1 MIIIS
6 TMNGKKSVVMLDSY
20 MQEDIALP
28 EKMQFMRILRM
39 ILVSGIF
46 FLGVRVSE
54 AQVETEFP
62 ASDGLTVHAEEYF
75 LNDTLPY
82 ILLFHQAGSSRGE
95 YKEIAP
101 RFMRMGFN
109 CLAVDLRTGGE
120 KNYVRNITAMN
131 ARLAGLQPGYYDALY
146 DIRGAVSYVERKCKK
161 PIILLGSMFS
171 ASLCLVEAVNNPRVS
186 AVIALS
192 PGEYFGRKISVADSM
207 QLLDKPAYIYSTQ
220 EENPYVVRIFE
231 KTRGQSVTMV
241 QPVNVP
247 GHQGSSALLK
257 ENPESHE
264 LWLALMVF
272 LNKLFL
278 NIQ

>member
-1 MIIIS
+1 MH
-6 TMNGKKSVVMLDSY
+6 L
-20 MQEDIALP
+20 
-28 EKMQFMRILRM
+28 MRLLAM

-46 FLGVRVSE
+46 FLGSGVSE
-54 AQVETEFP
+54 AQVETDFP
-62 ASDGLTVHAEEYF
+62 ASDGLTVHADEYI
-75 LNDTLPY
+75 LSDTLPY
-82 ILLFHQAGSSRGE
+82 IVLFHQTGSSRGE

-101 RFMRMGFN
+101 RFVRMGFN

-131 ARLAGLQPGYYDALY
+131 ARAAGLQPGYYDALY
-146 DIRGAVSYVERKCKK
+146 DIRGAVSYAEGKSKK

-171 ASLCLVEAVNNPRVS
+171 ASLCLVEAVNNPLVS

-192 PGEYFGRKISVADSM
+192 PGEYFGRRISVTDSM
-207 QLLDKPAYIYSTQ
+207 QFLDKPVYVYSTQ
-220 EENPYVVRIFE
+220 EENPYVARIFE
-231 KTRGQSVTMV
+231 KTRGQAVTMV

-247 GHQGSSALLK
+247 GHQGSAALLK

-264 LWLALMVF
+264 LWLALMIF

-278 NIQ
+278 SAQ